1 LLFPTLEHVTR
12 LARELRALPKVEVS
26 DELRGW
32 SWEESPVTTTQS
44 RLLGVSDITSGFCPT
59 GRDLYLRYVEGVRG
73 KDNPTLQMGRLVHE
87 VFEAAVEEAKKAV
100 YLTWP
105 DTDGDR
111 VEGVMRAAGEAL
123 ERRALRK
130 YGLLDPGVA
139 AWVFRRLWGM
149 AVRTYSAAVD
159 EARTKSRYLRLD
171 SLVHAAVPVIAEFPI
186 DGSVIGL
193 SRALRVDALLPP
205 NLMMELKTREPRR
218 VFELALAGYALATEA
233 QYGFPV
239 NHALLTYVWVR
250 PESREV
256 IVRPKIIP
264 ISEDLRQDFID
275 ARDERREIIEY
286 GVDPGKPRGEE
297 CPPEC
302 PYRHH
307 CLREG

>member
-1 LLFPTLEHVTR
+1 MLFPTLEHVTR
-12 LARELRALPKVEVS
+12 LARELRALPRVEVS

-32 SWEESPVTTTQS
+32 SWEESPVTATQS

-73 KDNPTLQMGRLVHE
+73 RDNPTLQMGRLVHE
-87 VFEAAVEEAKKAV
+87 VFEAGVEEAKKAV

-111 VEGVMRAAGEAL
+111 VEEFMRAAGEAL
-123 ERRALRK
+123 EKRVIRK
-130 YGLLDPGVA
+130 YGLLNQGVA

-186 DGSVIGL
+186 DGSTIGL

-205 NLMMELKTREPRR
+205 NIMMELKTREPRR
-218 VFELALAGYALATEA
+218 VFEVALAGYALAMEA
-233 QYGFPV
+233 QYGSPV
-239 NHALLTYVWVR
+239 NYALLTYVWVR
-250 PESREV
+250 PEARE
-256 IVRPKIIP
+256 IMVRPKVVP

-275 ARDERREIIEY
+275 ARDERREIVEY
-286 GVDPGKPRGEE
+286 GVDPGKPRDG

-302 PYRHH
+302 PYRHY
-307 CLREG
+307 CVREG

>member
-1 LLFPTLEHVTR
+1 MLFPTLEYVTR

-59 GRDLYLRYVEGVRG
+59 GRDLYLRYVEVVRG

-87 VFEAAVEEAKKAV
+87 VFEAAVEEAKKSV

-111 VEGVMRAAGEAL
+111 VEEVMRAAGEAL
-123 ERRALRK
+123 GRRILRK
-130 YGLLDPGVA
+130 YDLLDPEVA
-139 AWVFRRLWGM
+139 AWVFRKLWGM

-193 SRALRVDALLPP
+193 SRALRVDAFLPP

-218 VFELALAGYALATEA
+218 VFELALAGYALAMEA

-256 IVRPKIIP
+256 IVRPKIVM

-286 GVDPGKPRGEE
+286 GVDPGKPRGGE
-297 CPPEC
+297 CPHEC
-302 PYRHH
+302 PYRHY